1 MKQDHDEAELDTDA
15 AAFLDSVRGLDE
27 PSAKD
32 RHRVRRR
39 VLAAVAATGA
49 ASAAGGTAATAAAA
63 TGGAAGATAGAG
75 VIGTTLAAKVWIGVA
90 IGLVGAGVAGGV
102 ATLAPDDEVVVA
114 DAEPAEPTEA
124 TEVVPEAAPADRASV
139 SEPEPE
145 PEPPELLAEPEP
157 EVLGQGVPIAPE
169 APRVPSTTRRAPEP
183 SVAPAVA
190 PAAEPAADP
199 DTLVVELGL
208 IRRAHAAANA
218 GNHTEALR
226 ILGEHAARFPSGSL
240 AVEREGARAIS
251 LCGAGRTTEGRPLAE
266 RFLRA
271 HPGSP
276 LRSRVSRACAD

>member
-1 MKQDHDEAELDTDA
+1 MKQDHGEAELDTDA

-27 PSAKD
+27 PTAKD

-63 TGGAAGATAGAG
+63 TGGAAGATGA
-75 VIGTTLAAKVWIGVA
+75 IGSTLAAKVWIGVA

-114 DAEPAEPTEA
+114 AEPAEPAESLD
-124 TEVVPEAAPADRASV
+124 VVPEAPAADQASAPVPEAELAPEMP
-139 SEPEPE
+139 EPEPE
-145 PEPPELLAEPEP
+145 PEPAG
-157 EVLGQGVPIAPE
+157 LGQTVPDAP
-169 APRVPSTTRRAPEP
+169 AASRVPSTTRRVPEP
-183 SVAPAVA
+183 SAAPTVAPS
-190 PAAEPAADP
+190 PEPVADP
-199 DTLVVELGL
+199 DTLAAELGL

-218 GNHTEALR
+218 GNHMEALR
-226 ILGEHAARFPSGSL
+226 ILGEHASRFPSGSL

-266 RFLRA
+266 RFLRT

-276 LRSRVSRACAD
+276 LRGRVSRACAD